1 MSVVGAVAHL
11 MHSVKRPAIPIPVL
25 PVKPMPWRT
34 VREALGGARSAG
46 RLPRVGAEQGGAVV
60 RAEAFRR
67 GMSQGQRAPFSQRLL
82 EQPEPA

>member
-1 MSVVGAVAHL
+1 MSVVGGSGAPNALGQEASNSHTRFACKADAVAYRQG
-11 MHSVKRPAIPIPVL
+11 SF
-25 PVKPMPWRT
+25 
-34 VREALGGARSAG
+34 GGARSAG